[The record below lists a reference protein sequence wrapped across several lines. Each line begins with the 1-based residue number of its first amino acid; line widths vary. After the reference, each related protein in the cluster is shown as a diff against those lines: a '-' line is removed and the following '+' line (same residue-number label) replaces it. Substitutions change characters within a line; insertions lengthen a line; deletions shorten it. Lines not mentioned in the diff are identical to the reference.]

1 MPIGKKTKLIIA
13 ILAIGL
19 IIIIT
24 LITITKLKKTTK
36 NKELKY
42 SKKTNENFK
51 EIELL
56 HGEPNIFIN
65 KPKGFANWKFSQQQN
80 NIFKNIIL
88 RDKDNNNVYSI
99 CEINLTPVQ
108 VNLITKENIIYDNG
122 ELHIKGNSIDE
133 NLKTLKV
140 ILNTLITEL
149 DKSNKL
155 DLLLTSDNRDVREL
169 IKEINEMNK
178 NNINEI
184 IKTENLNF

>member
-1 MPIGKKTKLIIA
+1 MPISKKTKLIIA

-88 RDKDNNNVYSI
+88 RDKDCNNVYST

-140 ILNTLITEL
+140 ILNSLLTEL
-149 DKSNKL
+149 D
-155 DLLLTSDNRDVREL
+155 NRDMREL

>member
-24 LITITKLKKTTK
+24 LITITKLKKTTAT

-42 SKKTNENFK
+42 SKKTSENFK

-56 HGEPNIFIN
+56 HGEPSIFIN
-65 KPKGFANWKFSQQQN
+65 KPKGFANWSTQDD
-80 NIFKNIIL
+80 IFKNIIL
-88 RDKDNNNVYSI
+88 RDKDHNNVYST

-108 VNLITKENIIYDNG
+108 VNLITQNAIYDNG

-133 NLKTLKV
+133 NFKTLEL
-140 ILNTLITEL
+140 ILN
-149 DKSNKL
+149 N
-155 DLLLTSDNRDVREL
+155 LLTSNKSKGVKEL

-178 NNINEI
+178 NNINKI